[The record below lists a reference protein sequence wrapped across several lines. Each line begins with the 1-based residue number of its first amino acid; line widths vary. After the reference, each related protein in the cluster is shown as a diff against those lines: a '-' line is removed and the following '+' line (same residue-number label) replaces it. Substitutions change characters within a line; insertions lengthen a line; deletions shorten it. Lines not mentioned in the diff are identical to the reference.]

1 MYRIRHNAIKVRIIS
16 GLFALSAF
24 NYGTAQA
31 AATVSAP
38 TATAVSAAFSIDT
51 TATDFYIFG
60 DNVQKSGGTVF
71 GDVTGTSEV
80 ATNSSYSVA
89 WSGGAPTASSTGS
102 MKYDVCAL
110 GSSYSPKAT
119 SCSFA
124 LKMPSSTA
132 TLDVWLRPNG
142 NTGTLTYDVT
152 VGGVKNSYSD
162 ASGIQRLTYSITNAT
177 VGETITFQ
185 VHNVVG
191 SNGWHNIGFQAA
203 QLKTPKT
210 DQTISFSPALTG
222 TVGQTATLSAT
233 ASSGLATTI
242 VSSTP
247 TICTLSGT
255 TLSFAAVGTC
265 TITANQVGNTTY
277 NAATQVSAN
286 IVVSSA
292 PKTNQTI
299 TFNPT
304 LTGTVGQTAN
314 LSATSTSGLATTL
327 ASSPSTVCTLS
338 GTTLSFAAVG
348 TCTVTAN
355 QAGNTAYNA
364 ATQVSA
370 NIVVSSA
377 PKTDQTIT
385 FSPTLTGTTGTL
397 ADVTATSTSGL
408 KVTLTS
414 SPATVCSLFN
424 G

>member
-1 MYRIRHNAIKVRIIS
+1 MCKKRYSQIKARIIS

-31 AATVSAP
+31 VATVSAP
-38 TATAVSAAFSIDT
+38 TVTTVSGSFSIDS

-60 DNVQKSGGTVF
+60 ENVQKSGGTVF
-71 GDVTGTSEV
+71 SDVTGTSEL
-80 ATNSSYSVA
+80 ATDSPYSVA
-89 WSGGAPTASSTGS
+89 WTGGAPTASSTGS
-102 MKYDVCAL
+102 TKYDVCAL

-119 SCSFA
+119 SCSFS

-162 ASGIQRLTYSITNAT
+162 ASGIKRLTYSITNAT

-210 DQTISFSPALTG
+210 NQTISFSPALTG

-233 ASSGLATTI
+233 ASSGLATTLA
-242 VSSTP
+242 SSP
-247 TICTLSGT
+247 STICTLSGT

-265 TITANQVGNTTY
+265 TVTANQAGNTTY

-299 TFNPT
+299 TFSALAAKVFGDADFN
-304 LTGTVGQTAN
+304 VSATATSN
-314 LSATSTSGLATTL
+314 LPVTLSATGSCSITS
-327 ASSPSTVCTLS
+327 STV
-338 GTTLSFAAVG
+338 
-348 TCTVTAN
+348 
-355 QAGNTAYNA
+355 
-364 ATQVSA
+364 
-370 NIVVSSA
+370 
-377 PKTDQTIT
+377 KIT
-385 FSPTLTGTTGTL
+385 GSR
-397 ADVTATSTSGL
+397 
-408 KVTLTS
+408 
-414 SPATVCSLFN
+414 
-424 G
+424 